1 MKKIEI
7 ITRPP
12 KLEDVKKA
20 LTDTGVQGMTVTN
33 VRGFGRQ
40 RGHKEVYRGSEY
52 QVDFLDKVKIEVVAA
67 AEKVPEILDA
77 VQKAAHTGHIGDGKI
92 FVSPIEEVL
101 RIRTGETGL
110 EAV

>member
-7 ITRPP
+7 ITRPS

-33 VRGFGRQ
+33 VKGFGRQ
-40 RGHKEVYRGSEY
+40 LGHKEVYRGSEY
-52 QVDFLDKVKIEVVAA
+52 QVDFLDKVKIDVVAA
-67 AEKVPEILDA
+67 ADKVLEILNG
-77 VQKAAHTGHIGDGKI
+77 VQKAARTDKIGDGKI
-92 FVSPIEEVL
+92 FVSPVEEVL

-110 EAV
+110 EAI